1 MDNKYHYHN
10 LIINGKQV
18 DLNDGIIT
26 EVFNKLD
33 YELIAKVWVF
43 NSHQLAI
50 LNKKSFNPKK
60 HTKDYGTY
68 CFEYIGNLIDMPQ
81 ESFILEAINEIYNDI
96 NYQYIIDFLLAN
108 YNNLLETSNQSRFMS
123 EVNKM
128 LRELRIKIIE
138 IFNNEEK

>member
-1 MDNKYHYHN
+1 MGSKYHYHH

-18 DLNDGIIT
+18 DLNDEIIT

-68 CFEYIGNLIDMPQ
+68 CFEYIGNLIDMSQ
-81 ESFILEAINEIYNDI
+81 ENFILEAINEIYDDI
-96 NYQYIIDFLLAN
+96 NYQYIIDFWLMN
-108 YNNLLETSNQSRFMS
+108 YNDLFKTSSQSRFML

-138 IFNNEEK
+138 TFNNEEK

>member
-1 MDNKYHYHN
+1 MNNKYHYHH
-10 LIINGKQV
+10 LIINSKQV

-50 LNKKSFNPKK
+50 LNKKSFNLEK

-68 CFEYIGNLIDMPQ
+68 CFEYISNLIDMPQ

-108 YNNLLETSNQSRFMS
+108 YNNLLETSSQSRFML

-138 IFNNEEK
+138 TFNNE